1 MILDGEKIPWL
12 RKGATAFA
20 DQGLFAASGF
30 LVNIL
35 LARWLPP
42 EQYGG
47 YALAFSIYLFL
58 SSFHNALL
66 LEPMSVLGPA
76 SYRNALPEYLGRLLP
91 LHFAVTVPLGL
102 LVGVGATV
110 FEFFSKSR
118 VLPSAFWGVSM
129 AMPWMLLF
137 WLWRRAAYLELR
149 PDIAVFGAAVNTF
162 TFVTLIFLFHAWGW
176 LSPFTAFVLQAI
188 AGIVA
193 SAVLVFFCR
202 PRLAV
207 SWADEAMCTLLK
219 QHWRYGRWVV
229 LTAFVFWLAG
239 DAYYLI
245 IGSAA
250 SISDVAAFRAI
261 QNFVRPVSQ
270 FIASINLLLIPWASA
285 RFADRAGL
293 AFQRGIRNI
302 SMIFT
307 AAAIMYLASLV
318 LFGRWLTDALYGGKY
333 NQFTYLIPFMALPIL
348 FSAMAEGPSIALK
361 AMQVPSEVFW
371 GHTVAAISTILVGV
385 FLTYHWGLIGAAL
398 GLAASSFAFW
408 VVTSYRC
415 RARLKEVLPLV
426 SKTNSDSDSKNM
438 PIAWLAP
445 ALARA
450 FYSQP
455 MHREFT
461 RLFPNT
467 VIFTGHWEGFLPGYE
482 GRFTVRDL
490 RGFKYVTL
498 KITST
503 GDCEGFAWVPPS
515 ILWELLK
522 LRPAV
527 IFTSAFS
534 MWTLAALAMKMF
546 TGCRVIMIWDGVGPS
561 TMCLDRPMRHR
572 IRWLMGHFIDA
583 AVSNTREGIEYLQDV
598 LGMPESKLVHYPY
611 LVPEANALLSG
622 DNGHPRRFDSRPVFL
637 FVGTIEKRKGWRQLL
652 ETVRCLRQ
660 QVRCPFSVVL
670 VGNGPDMEELRQLVS
685 SGGLSSFVHVAGA
698 VRYESL
704 GTYFEASDVFVLPSL
719 EDIWGTVVVEGML
732 FGKPILCSK
741 YAGAKEMVQ
750 HGVNGFIFDPCDT
763 EELAGYMARFI
774 SEPDLI
780 TRFGAKSSETIAPYT
795 PQRAAAI
802 FARVALNLS
811 AQAGRVEPATT
822 SVECTR
828 ISQCSAAE
836 LNDQ

>member
-1 MILDGEKIPWL
+1 MILDEGKIPWM

-47 YALAFSIYLFL
+47 YALAFSIYLFA

-66 LEPMSVLGPA
+66 LEPMSVFGPA
-76 SYRNALPEYLGRLLP
+76 SYRNALPEYLGRLLR
-91 LHFAVTVPLGL
+91 LHFAITVPLGL
-102 LVGVGATV
+102 LVGFGGMV
-110 FEFFSKSR
+110 FGFFSKST
-118 VLPSAFWGVSM
+118 VLSPAFWGVSM
-129 AMPWMLLF
+129 GMPWMLFF
-137 WLWRRAAYLELR
+137 WQWRRAAYLELR
-149 PDIAVFGAAVNTF
+149 PDVAVCGAAANTF
-162 TFVTLIFLFHAWGW
+162 TCVTLLFVFHARGW

-193 SAVLVFFCR
+193 SALLICFIR
-202 PRLAV
+202 PRFKL
-207 SWADEAMCTLLK
+207 SWAGEPMCTLLK
-219 QHWRYGRWVV
+219 QHWHYGRWVV
-229 LTAFVFWLAG
+229 VTAFVFWLAG

-250 SISDVAAFRAI
+250 SITDIAAFRAV

-270 FIASINLLLIPWASA
+270 FIASINLLLVPWASA

-302 SMIFT
+302 SMIF
-307 AAAIMYLASLV
+307 AAGAIIYLACLL

-333 NQFTYLIPFMALPIL
+333 TQFTYLIPFMALPIL
-348 FSAMAEGPSIALK
+348 FSAMAEGPSVAVK

-371 GHTVAAISTILVGV
+371 GYTAAAIPTILLGM
-385 FLTYHWGLIGAAL
+385 FLTRHWGLIGAAL
-398 GLAASSFAFW
+398 GLAGSSFAFW
-408 VVTSYRC
+408 VVISYRY
-415 RARLKEVLPLV
+415 RARLKEALPV
-426 SKTNSDSDSKNM
+426 NSKSRPDSDTKNM
-438 PIAWLAP
+438 PVAWLAP
-445 ALARA
+445 KLARS

-455 MHREFT
+455 MFREFT

-482 GRFTVRDL
+482 GRFTVRYL
-490 RGFKYVTL
+490 RGLKYVTT
-498 KITST
+498 KIAST
-503 GDCEGFAWVPPS
+503 GESVGFTWVSPS

-534 MWTLAALAMKMF
+534 MWTLAALAIKTF
-546 TGCRVIMIWDGVGPS
+546 TRCRVIMLWDGGSP
-561 TMCLDRPMRHR
+561 TILYLDSWTRRKL
-572 IRWLMGHFIDA
+572 RWLMAHFLDG
-583 AVSNTREGIEYLQDV
+583 AVSNTREGIKYLQDV
-598 LGMPESKLVHYPY
+598 LGMPEPKLVQYPY
-611 LVPEANALLSG
+611 LVPEATALLSD
-622 DNGHPRRFDSRPVFL
+622 DNHNVCRFDPRPVFL

-652 ETVRCLRQ
+652 ETVKCLRQ
-660 QVRCPFSVVL
+660 QTRYPFSVVL

-685 SGGLSSFVHVAGA
+685 SDGLSNFVHVAGA

-704 GTYFEASDVFVLPSL
+704 GTYFEASDVFILPSL
-719 EDIWGTVVVEGML
+719 EDVWGTVVVEGML

-741 YAGAKEMVQ
+741 YAGAREMVQ
-750 HGVNGFIFDPCDT
+750 HGVNGFIFDPCNG
-763 EELAGYMARFI
+763 EELASYMGRFI

-780 TRFGAKSSETIAPYT
+780 SRFGAKSSEAIAPYT
-795 PQRAAAI
+795 PERAAAV

-811 AQAGRVEPATT
+811 SQDPMKPCDDIRGMIWHEPVLSGR
-822 SVECTR
+822 
-828 ISQCSAAE
+828 AE
-836 LNDQ
+836 